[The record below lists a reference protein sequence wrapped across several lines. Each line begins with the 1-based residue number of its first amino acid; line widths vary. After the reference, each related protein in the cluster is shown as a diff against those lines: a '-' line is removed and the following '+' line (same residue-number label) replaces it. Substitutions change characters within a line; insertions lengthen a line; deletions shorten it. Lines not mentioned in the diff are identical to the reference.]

1 MVSVR
6 APQVYRTGT
15 ELALQIRAATE
26 YDERELIQFF
36 DKVSD
41 EDRRFRFQ
49 CETVGRLDRE
59 QARPLVGVDHHRTES
74 FLAFEMTAGELVA
87 TGQLMCDDSF
97 DTAEV
102 AVSVRADFKGQGIG
116 WLMLDI
122 LTAEAER
129 RGVRKIVS
137 VEDRANSGAIDLE
150 REKGFVA
157 VAMTDDPT
165 RVLLSKEL
173 V

>member
-15 ELALQIRAATE
+15 GLSLQIRAATE
-26 YDERELIQFF
+26 YDEREIIRFF

-49 CETVGRLDRE
+49 CEVARLDHD
-59 QARPLVGVDHHRTES
+59 QARSLVGVDHHRTES

-87 TGQLMCDDSF
+87 TGQLMCDDDF

-137 VEDRANSGAIDLE
+137 VEDRTNSGAIDLE

-157 VAMTDDPT
+157 VAMVDDPT